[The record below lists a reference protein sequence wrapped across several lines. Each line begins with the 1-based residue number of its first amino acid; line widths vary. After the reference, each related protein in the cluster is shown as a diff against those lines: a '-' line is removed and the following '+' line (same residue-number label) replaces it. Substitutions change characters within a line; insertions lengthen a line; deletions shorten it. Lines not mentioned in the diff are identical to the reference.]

1 MKIENPKHI
10 IEKFLPLYLCQKIES
25 LGFDDECFAYF
36 EIQEA
41 NLLIFYSNT
50 PLSDEQ
56 LKRPELYKHEIKNST
71 LPQWAVASPLLQDVE
86 EWLFNKFK
94 LFHELFMDDD
104 GTFGYLIS
112 KLVDIDSAKGRM
124 NYPIVRQF
132 DTSRKARMACIEKM
146 IEIASAENSISNLE
160 KPITEMMRKISLLD
174 SERLANSNAQEDG
187 LKKMISEEI
196 SRITAK
202 KDK

>member
-10 IEKFLPLYLCQKIES
+10 IEKFLPIDLCQKIES

-36 EIQEA
+36 EIQEC
-41 NLLIFYSNT
+41 NLMIFYSNT
-50 PLSDEQ
+50 PLSEEQ
-56 LKRPELYKHEIKNST
+56 QKRPGLYKHEIKNST
-71 LPQWAVASPLLQDVE
+71 LPQWAVASPFLQDVE
-86 EWLFNKFK
+86 EWLFRKFK
-94 LFHELFMDDD
+94 LFSELFMDDD

-112 KLVDIDSAKGRM
+112 KPVNIEGGKGRI

-132 DTSRKARMACIEKM
+132 ETSREARMACIEKM
-146 IEIASAENSISNLE
+146 IEIATAESSNSNLN

-174 SERLANSNAQEDG
+174 SERLSNSNTQEDG
-187 LKKMISEEI
+187 LKKIISEEI
-196 SRITAK
+196 TRITAK